1 LALRNQDKTAL
12 HVTPDREL
20 AAFRRGALGAI
31 GFHLVSVETE
41 VAALY
46 EISFGRCGVLLLCH
60 RLTRASRNTVAEYFH
75 EHCPDPYI
83 VAILAHEDDHCP
95 PQAHARVVH
104 SDDPTLLVRV
114 FAKRLAA

>member
-1 LALRNQDKTAL
+1 MS
-12 HVTPDREL
+12 PDREL
-20 AAFRRGALGAI
+20 AGFRRGALAAI
-31 GFHLVSVETE
+31 GLHVVSVETGA
-41 VAALY
+41 AALY

-60 RLTRASRNTVAEYFH
+60 KLSKGSRNTVAEYFH

-83 VAILAHEDDHCP
+83 VAILADEDDHCP

-104 SDDPTLLVRV
+104 SDDPTLLVRA